1 MSKYLLIIALI
12 LASVF
17 FGFKIKE
24 NYALHQYLKAEV
36 QELEARKQNILKEK
50 ESLEQNLKAEERD
63 KSLEREARLM
73 LGLKKEGEKVI
84 LVIPPEETQGQN
96 QNLTQNNKLNQNNQ
110 EANQSL
116 SFFQKIWLNLL
127 ELVNKIKE

>member
-1 MSKYLLIIALI
+1 
-12 LASVF
+12 
-17 FGFKIKE
+17 
-24 NYALHQYLKAEV
+24 
-36 QELEARKQNILKEK
+36 
-50 ESLEQNLKAEERD
+50 
-63 KSLEREARLM
+63 M

>member
-84 LVIPPEETQGQN
+84 LVIPPEEIQGQN
-96 QNLTQNNKLNQNNQ
+96 QNLTQNNKSSKKQTKNMTSSKHEESDWEN
-110 EANQSL
+110 
-116 SFFQKIWLNLL
+116 F
-127 ELVNKIKE
+127 

>member
-17 FGFKIKE
+17 FAFKIKE

-36 QELEARKQNILKEK
+36 QELETRKENILKGK
-50 ESLEQNLKAEERD
+50 ENLEQNLKAEEKD
-63 KSLEREARLM
+63 KALEREARLM

-84 LVIPPEETQGQN
+84 LVIPPKENQEQN
-96 QNLTQNNKLNQNNQ
+96 QKLIQNNKLNQENQ
-110 EANQSL
+110 ETSQSL

-127 ELVNKIKE
+127 ELVNKVKK